1 MEENCCCEMMKYWS
15 GSHCSEH
22 DSPFECPDWL
32 IVRVHDGNEYG
43 LVVHDG
49 GESFV
54 KISYCPWC
62 GRKL

>member
-32 IVRVHDGNEYG
+32 IVRVHDG
-43 LVVHDG
+43 

>member
-15 GSHCSEH
+15 SNHCSEH
-22 DSPFECPDWL
+22 DSPFDCPDWL
-32 IVRVHDGNEYG
+32 IVRNHDENEYG
-43 LVVHDG
+43 IVIHDG

-54 KISYCPWC
+54 KIAFCPWC